1 MFLTSMYPLCYHRDD
16 MADEYTH
23 TRITK
28 SYLDKLRTLAT
39 RHKRSCM
46 KQLEALIDEAYKAD
60 YNPLREHQ
68 RQAALAR
75 KSKMSPEEWSAMSRK
90 GALARNSKK
99 SRI

>member
-1 MFLTSMYPLCYHRDD
+1 

-28 SYLDKLRTLAT
+28 SYLEKLRTLAA

-68 RQAALAR
+68 RQAAKAR
-75 KSKMSPEEWSAMSRK
+75 MSKMTPAELSEHNRQAALKRWRK
-90 GALARNSKK
+90 A
-99 SRI
+99 

>member
-1 MFLTSMYPLCYHRDD
+1 MLPYGVMTDI
-16 MADEYTH
+16 YTH

-28 SYLDKLRTLAT
+28 SYLEKLRTLAT

-60 YNPLREHQ
+60 YSPLREHQ

-75 KSKMSPEEWSAMSRK
+75 KNKMSKEEWSEMSRR
-90 GALARNSKK
+90 GALKRNRKV
-99 SRI
+99 

>member
-1 MFLTSMYPLCYHRDD
+1 MIN
-16 MADEYTH
+16 EYTH

-28 SYLDKLRTLAT
+28 SYLEKLRTLAE

-46 KQLEALIDEAYKAD
+46 KQLEALVDEAYKAD
-60 YNPLREHQ
+60 YSPLREFQ

-90 GALARNSKK
+90 GALSQKRRHKE
-99 SRI
+99 